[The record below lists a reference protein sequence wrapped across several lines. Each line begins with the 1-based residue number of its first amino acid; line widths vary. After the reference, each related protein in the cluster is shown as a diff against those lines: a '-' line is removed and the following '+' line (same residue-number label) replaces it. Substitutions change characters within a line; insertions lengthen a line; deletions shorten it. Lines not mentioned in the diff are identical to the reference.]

1 MTFDINLLRGILTAI
16 LLFAFIGLWVW
27 AWSKKREPA
36 FNEAAN
42 LPFAD
47 EIISQKSG
55 TVSAHDAHV
64 KQPTR
69 LATGEHSV

>member
-16 LLFAFIGLWVW
+16 LLFAFIGLWIW

-36 FNEAAN
+36 FNEAAG

-47 EIISQKSG
+47 EPISRHSG
-55 TVSAHDAHV
+55 VHQSPSSI
-64 KQPTR
+64 QPK
-69 LATGEHSV
+69 TGEHSA